1 MKNNLNGYTF
11 PETSFAKW
19 FITTV
24 LIVSITCLIGVVIV
38 PFGLVMTGMS
48 VDSISDFIDSEDVR
62 FLLYSNLVGIAFLL
76 PFYLAQRKYKP
87 EPSMKIHGF
96 EYVIYGFFFLLS
108 ACFLIDSAWS
118 SLFELLG
125 LLSDEMME
133 EATSGLSTGSIMLQL
148 ISVGIVGPVFEE
160 LTFRGYI
167 QDRLASRMNKHV
179 AIVLAAAIFGIYHGN
194 LPQFVSAT
202 LGGILYGYLYM
213 MTGSLWVSIIG
224 HCANNSVIIFLEN
237 FIPDT
242 NVASIVLDIVLVA
255 MLLFSIF
262 YYYKRG
268 RKVAVA

>member
-11 PETSFAKW
+11 PASSFFKW
-19 FITTV
+19 FISTV
-24 LIVSITCLIGVVIV
+24 VVVTIACVLGAVVV
-38 PFGLVMTGMS
+38 PFGFLLAGMP
-48 VDSISDFIDSEDVR
+48 VDSLGAFIDSDDVR

-194 LPQFVSAT
+194 LPQFISAT

-213 MTGSLWVSIIG
+213 LTGSLWVSIIG
-224 HCANNSVIIFLEN
+224 HCANNSAIIFLEN
-237 FIPDT
+237 FIPENSFT
-242 NVASIVLDIVLVA
+242 SIMLNIVLVA

-262 YYYKRG
+262 YHFKM
-268 RKVAVA
+268 RKKVEVA